1 MAKRKTNELTRQEQ
15 CMSSLDIAAVTG
27 KEHKN
32 VLRAIREMEPAWEK
46 ECGLK
51 FELTSERVKMPQG
64 GVRLIPVFRLTKTE
78 SLYVATKFN
87 DEARARLVLRW
98 EQLEREARLKASA
111 WRSEQKLLVTETEIM
126 HKSDE
131 IRRDMIAE
139 ENADSDG
146 CMTVSQIAQMLGT
159 TTKALNKL
167 LVDMGIQ
174 YWNGGRY
181 KLTKEHQN
189 SGYAR
194 ERMFHYYA
202 LDGEKKQ
209 RAYLVWTPV
218 GMEMMRTMV

>member
-1 MAKRKTNELTRQEQ
+1 MVKNELTRQEQ

-27 KEHKN
+27 KPHKD
-32 VLRAIREMEPAWEK
+32 VLKAIRTMEPAWEK

-64 GVRLIPVFRLTKTE
+64 GVRLIPVFQLTKTE

-98 EQLEREARLKASA
+98 EQLERESRLKATEQ
-111 WRSEQKLLVTETEIM
+111 RSEQKLLVTEAEIM

-131 IRRDMIAE
+131 IRRDMIAG

-146 CMTVSQIAQMLGT
+146 CMTTSQIAQMMGT

-174 YWNGGRY
+174 FWNGGRY
-181 KLTKEHQN
+181 KLTKGHQN
-189 SGYAR
+189 SGYAKD
-194 ERMFHYYA
+194 RMFHYYA

-218 GMEMMRTMV
+218 GMEMIRAII

>member
-1 MAKRKTNELTRQEQ
+1 MAKNELTRQEQ

-27 KEHKN
+27 KPHKN

-64 GVRLIPVFRLTKTE
+64 GVRLIPVFQLTKTE

-98 EQLEREARLKASA
+98 EQLEREARLKVNGQ
-111 WRSEQKLLVTETEIM
+111 RSEQKLLVTEAEIM

-139 ENADSDG
+139 ENAESDG
-146 CMTVSQIAQMLGT
+146 CMTTSQIAQMLGT

-174 YWNGGRY
+174 FWNGGRY
-181 KLTKEHQN
+181 RLTKEHQN
-189 SGYAR
+189 SGYAK

-209 RAYLVWTPV
+209 RAYLVWTSV
-218 GMEMMRTMV
+218 GMEMIRTII

>member
-1 MAKRKTNELTRQEQ
+1 MKTNELTRQEQ

-98 EQLEREARLKASA
+98 EQLEREARLKASV
-111 WRSEQKLLVTETEIM
+111 WQSEQKLLVTETEII

-131 IRRDMIAE
+131 IRRDMIAG
-139 ENADSDG
+139 ENAESDG